1 MGAPPPGLA
10 GSVRGW
16 AVGIPNDILPAR
28 LTFLSYFPPEQRSA
42 ANNFLLQAVRA
53 GCNEPN
59 QVVGYALETARCRYH
74 LEAAQTLLLLS
85 NLDPEAL
92 LAGARWALWWE
103 SLSPEEK
110 RRFREER
117 AEEAIARWME
127 ENPPT
132 EKQLRYLTSLGYRGP
147 EPANRLEA
155 SRLIDELVGRG
166 KHARH

>member
-1 MGAPPPGLA
+1 MN
-10 GSVRGW
+10 
-16 AVGIPNDILPAR
+16 IPDDILHAR
-28 LTFLSYFPPEQRSA
+28 LTFLSHFPLEQRST

-59 QVVGYALETARCRYH
+59 QVVGYALETAYRRRH

-85 NLDPEAL
+85 HLDPEAL

-110 RRFREER
+110 RRFREGR

-132 EKQLRYLTSLGYRGP
+132 EKQLRYLASLGYRGP
-147 EPANRLEA
+147 APANRLEA
-155 SRLIDELVGRG
+155 SRLIDELVKGVRRG
-166 KHARH
+166 

>member
-1 MGAPPPGLA
+1 MN
-10 GSVRGW
+10 
-16 AVGIPNDILPAR
+16 IPNDILQDK
-28 LTFLSYFPPEQRSA
+28 LTFLSYFPPEQRST

-110 RRFREER
+110 RRFREGR

>member
-1 MGAPPPGLA
+1 MLPE
-10 GSVRGW
+10 
-16 AVGIPNDILPAR
+16 NILQDR
-28 LTFLSYFPPEQRSA
+28 LTYLSYFPHNQRST
-42 ANNFLLQAVRA
+42 ANNFLLEAIRA

-59 QVVGYALETARCRYH
+59 QVVGYALETARRRRH

-85 NLDPEAL
+85 HLDPEAL
-92 LAGARWALWWE
+92 VAGARWALWWE
-103 SLSPEEK
+103 SLPPEEK
-110 RRFREER
+110 RRFREGR
-117 AEEAIARWME
+117 AEEAIARWMAE
-127 ENPPT
+127 QPPT